1 MPNFDLDIFVD
12 PEIVRRPKQVWTDR
26 NNLMRIAANYGIL
39 LSPKSLEI
47 MDNAAAVAKAE
58 LEKAVLA
65 KLQRKY
71 NGPEQCT
78 R

>member
-12 PEIVRRPKQVWTDR
+12 PEIVRYHKQVLTDR
-26 NNLMRIAANYGIL
+26 NNLMRIAGNYGIHL
-39 LSPKSLEI
+39 TPKSLEI
-47 MDNAAAVAKAE
+47 MDNAAAVATAD
-58 LEKAVLA
+58 LEKTVLT